1 MYTFLFFLIKSNSIK
16 GIFCK
21 ILNNRCFIL
30 CFGSYLRGQ
39 KAVFAQNI
47 KTFRQYVVF
56 NNFRET
62 KMIITGLKVSVYT
75 AEFCCC
81 NSGSVQVFSV
91 IILGC
96 KEFLSFYFLFYPPV
110 RWDVLSVIFYS
121 SSSESYLYKHS
132 GVREKWSQD
141 FYLPL
146 SR

>member
-1 MYTFLFFLIKSNSIK
+1 MVNVNYHIYKYKYQIMYTFLFFLIKSNSIK

-81 NSGSVQVFSV
+81 NSGSVQVLHWNACVFCHYTWV
-91 IILGC
+91 QGIPVFLLLILSPC
-96 KEFLSFYFLFYPPV
+96 EMRCIVCDFLF
-110 RWDVLSVIFYS
+110 F
-121 SSSESYLYKHS
+121 
-132 GVREKWSQD
+132 
-141 FYLPL
+141 F
-146 SR
+146 